1 MSPIPRLHLLA
12 SRRFMLDNEV
22 VLSEFVPGTVACPSL
37 QNPAMPYCLA
47 PPREEFGGGAMT
59 LSAPPDAVAE
69 GTFFVG
75 GFFPGIHFSADFRSL
90 SPGAAALLDIASLDG
105 SILFR
110 VRAEHGKAV
119 GFEETRDKRPLAFA
133 LANPQVVPPPP
144 FRLSAVVAGPT
155 ILLAVRKDGDV
166 RFLGSVT
173 LDESLE
179 NDIRRRDLAG
189 VLKCAAGASLPPGG
203 SAAIERAAVSLTAGV
218 GQADFCIV
226 TDGPGCKP
234 YTENGRM
241 FCTFSARAGMKYVKS
256 VASFDP
262 AVFDFRME
270 GILLTTYGEDDPLLR
285 NDAIDHLFRDA
296 DGSWKGVAIGWSTTA
311 HDLDPATRKGSG
323 LVVVETN
330 ECPLHGIHVLPARPL
345 AVGDGVKSEDP
356 HLHYDAE
363 AGKWRLSTS
372 SFTPQGLRAHLWES
386 DRWDGP
392 YTLLAGPGRFDS
404 TGCQIIEFG
413 GHKYVMTANM
423 ERMHPVYA
431 YPTLEF
437 VGEWQCDME
446 PSSDDCPNGRVFTA
460 WAKAPEGCPWRYV
473 MLTMDRQNFPGMPD
487 PNWTYGGIR
496 FYVAKDEPPLHPL
509 CNEYPPIG

>member
-1 MSPIPRLHLLA
+1 MNFSIPTFHLLA
-12 SRRFMLDNEV
+12 SRRFMLDNEI
-22 VLSEFVPGTVACPSL
+22 VLSELVPGTVACPSL
-37 QNPAMPYCLA
+37 QHPAMPHCPT
-47 PPREEFGGGAMT
+47 PPRAEFGGGAMT
-59 LSAPPDAVAE
+59 LSAPPDAAEE

-75 GFFPGIHFSADFRSL
+75 AFFQGVHFSADVVSL
-90 SPGAAALLDIASLDG
+90 SSGAAALLDIAPPDG

-110 VRAEHGKAV
+110 VRAEPGKPVEFSESRHGGASTPC
-119 GFEETRDKRPLAFA
+119 EPLRSGTVALPA
-133 LANPQVVPPPP
+133 SLANAQVVPPPP

-155 ILLAVRKDGDV
+155 VLLAARKDGDV

-173 LDESLE
+173 LDESPE
-179 NDIRRRDLAG
+179 NDIRRRDFAG
-189 VLKCAAGASLPPGG
+189 VLKCAAGAALPPGG
-203 SAAIERAAVSLTAGV
+203 SAAIKRAAVSLTAGV

-262 AVFDFRME
+262 GTFDFRME
-270 GILLTTYGEDDPLLR
+270 GILLTRYGDDDPLLR
-285 NDAIDHLFRDA
+285 NDAVDHLFRDA

-311 HDLDPATRKGSG
+311 HNLDPATRKGSG
-323 LVVVETN
+323 LIVCETN

-345 AVGDGVKSEDP
+345 VVGDGIKSEDP
-356 HLHYDAE
+356 HFHYDAD

-372 SFTPQGLRAHLWES
+372 SFTPEGLRPHLWEA

-404 TGCQIIEFG
+404 TGCQIMEFAG
-413 GHKYVMTANM
+413 RKYVMTANM
-423 ERMHPVYA
+423 ERMRPVYA
-431 YPTLEF
+431 YPSLDYL
-437 VGEWQCDME
+437 GEWQCDIE
-446 PSSDDCPNGRVFTA
+446 PYNEDCANGRVFTA
-460 WAKAPEGCPWRYV
+460 WAETPEGCPWRHV
-473 MLTMDRQNFPGMPD
+473 MVTMDRQNFPGMPT

-496 FYVAKDEPPLHPL
+496 FYGA
-509 CNEYPPIG
+509 N